1 MCRRTQGNP
10 LHGWS
15 KQSSCSSHMGSEGV
29 YTGAKISTL
38 VFAYHVAHNAT
49 TECSLGSHLASHAPS
64 LQPSLPRDCS
74 WRLVRRAHA
83 PGTRGCGCCAWNPRR
98 PRFSACTTIAGQ
110 PPAPLPS
117 VHAHARLRHERQT
130 PRSTHPVVHA
140 LRAMPWSPCDAY
152 THTTTHTRART
163 WISFSASSSEVPSS
177 SLPCAPPT
185 KPSRTMLPGDD
196 PTTGEY
202 TVLPSSLCS
211 AMALICPAPKE
222 LMPDGI
228 LNCLRPLARRWKDT
242 LPRGLPGRRLTL
254 PTDREEPPSSNG
266 GAVRCVAGLVAG
278 GRREVTGWKASA
290 TNLPLTK
297 SR

>member
-1 MCRRTQGNP
+1 MCRRTPGNP

-49 TECSLGSHLASHAPS
+49 TECSLGSHLALHALS

-130 PRSTHPVVHA
+130 PRSTHPVTSEACRVVHA
-140 LRAMPWSPCDAY
+140 LRAMPWEPCDAY
-152 THTTTHTRART
+152 THTHTRTHTRAHLDFVLGVLVRSAVVITPVRT
-163 WISFSASSSEVPSS
+163 AD
-177 SLPCAPPT
+177 
-185 KPSRTMLPGDD
+185 K
-196 PTTGEY
+196 
-202 TVLPSSLCS
+202 
-211 AMALICPAPKE
+211 ALSHHA
-222 LMPDGI
+222 
-228 LNCLRPLARRWKDT
+228 ARRRPHDRRVHGAAIVALLSDGVD
-242 LPRGLPGRRLTL
+242 LPRPERAHAGRHPELLAPASPPLERHLAAWVAW
-254 PTDREEPPSSNG
+254 PATDTTHRP
-266 GAVRCVAGLVAG
+266 
-278 GRREVTGWKASA
+278 RRA
-290 TNLPLTK
+290 T
-297 SR
+297 